1 MWEVGSWWKKRSGDN
16 SVSDLRKA
24 VIDVYVGISWK
35 IYEIEW
41 NGDIWDV
48 QYLTEFRISSCFE
61 VSCK

>member
-1 MWEVGSWWKKRSGDN
+1 MREVGSWWKERTGDN
-16 SVSDLRKA
+16 SVSDLRKV
-24 VIDVYVGISWK
+24 VIDFEVGISWK

-41 NGDIWDV
+41 NGDNWDV

>member
-1 MWEVGSWWKKRSGDN
+1 MREVGSWWKERTGDK

-24 VIDVYVGISWK
+24 VIDFNVGISWK